1 MEEENNLGQLVIQ
14 VESMSLEEKTLFPI
28 DLSFW
33 EDLWDQYTTQYSEVV
48 IHCWAEEEDAVNELS
63 EKSFEVMNEGLMK
76 VITVNLND
84 ENRLF
89 FRNYSIDPVGGL
101 KWFTMFFN
109 AEGEEELEIGHYGS
123 EIIFSNVD
131 EEKAEE
137 IKGIFPISTD
147 MEYHDDFDE

>member
-1 MEEENNLGQLVIQ
+1 VGQLVIK
-14 VESMSLEEKTLFPI
+14 VESMSLEEKAVFPT

-33 EDLWDQYTTQYSEVV
+33 EDLWDQYTNEYSEVV
-48 IHCWAEEEDAVNELS
+48 IHCWAEEEEVVNELS
-63 EKSFEVMNEGLMK
+63 EKSFEALNEGLMK
-76 VITVNLND
+76 VFTVNLND

-89 FRNYSIDPVGGL
+89 FRNYSQDPIGGL

-109 AEGEEELEIGHYGS
+109 TNGEEQLEIGQYGA

-137 IKGIFPISTD
+137 IKAIFPISTE
-147 MEYHDDFDE
+147 MEYHDDFEE